1 MLKGLNFSC
10 CDIWLMLPRNNLF
23 AASCL
28 LRAGE
33 NCIVEAANTPQQF
46 ASGMHV
52 PDFSPRKGAMAT
64 QMFWRAHDKLSRGP
78 QQSILTHLRT
88 YIIFWYADT
97 HTHIYENV
105 LVCSGNIGSI
115 SFVRLWHSRVPSRPI
130 GSTVHCRCVPWEAP
144 WNRPMRWELCGG
156 TSNIYIYIYIDKYIH
171 I

>member
-1 MLKGLNFSC
+1 MLRGLNFSC
-10 CDIWLMLPRNNLF
+10 CDIWLMLPRNNLY
-23 AASCL
+23 AASFL

-97 HTHIYENV
+97 HTHTYMRMFWYV
-105 LVCSGNIGSI
+105 LVTLEASL
-115 SFVRLWHSRVPSRPI
+115 SFVFDTLVFRPDRSGQPSIVGACREKRLETGQCGESCAEVLPI
-130 GSTVHCRCVPWEAP
+130 YTY
-144 WNRPMRWELCGG
+144 
-156 TSNIYIYIYIDKYIH
+156 TYT
-171 I
+171 